1 MTDPTALRDLCA
13 RYARAAGE
21 LALAG
26 RRQAGHGLG
35 RSTKSSPTDLVTEF
49 DQAAERLIVDAIRA
63 DRPDDAIVGEE
74 GTDQPGISG
83 YAWHIDPIDGTTNF
97 VYDLPAWSCS
107 VGVTYDGATVAGAVY
122 VPPLDELFT
131 AAAGAGADLNGTAI
145 RVNPISDTSVALV
158 ATGFAYQPTTRTAQ
172 AELVAELIGHV
183 RDIRRLGSAAID
195 LCHVA
200 CGRVDAYYELGLNS
214 WDITAG
220 ELIAREAGA
229 STSDWSGA
237 APTPQRLLA
246 AAPGIHAALLRLLE
260 HAAPTPA

>member
-1 MTDPTALRDLCA
+1 M
-13 RYARAAGE
+13 
-21 LALAG
+21 
-26 RRQAGHGLG
+26 
-35 RSTKSSPTDLVTEF
+35 
-49 DQAAERLIVDAIRA
+49 
-63 DRPDDAIVGEE
+63 
-74 GTDQPGISG
+74 
-83 YAWHIDPIDGTTNF
+83 
-97 VYDLPAWSCS
+97 
-107 VGVTYDGATVAGAVY
+107 
-122 VPPLDELFT
+122 
-131 AAAGAGADLNGTAI
+131 
-145 RVNPISDTSVALV
+145 
-158 ATGFAYQPTTRTAQ
+158 QPTTRTAQ